1 MAPKIAPDLSATFLP
16 PTPSPTDFS
25 TPRRHHHHH
34 RPTPSFPPRTFYDLT
49 PANFSQLAPLFVS
62 ASNTNSDVTSL
73 QDRILRLPPHLQA
86 HGLRRLSSLCSG
98 HSHLAPAALES
109 LLGMLRAE
117 IEGKLV
123 RVWLPLVK
131 QGKISAFKGELVKI
145 VLHLSALCLGAE
157 GFRAKYGMEPR
168 LQSLSRG
175 ERGCAACVL
184 TAIGSGGLE
193 TLLALSSIILGG
205 IEERW
210 WPKSSRAR
218 WCESWIRAAARAGE
232 GEQAVDLMFKVARAM
247 GDARWRVESGLG
259 ALDEG
264 GFEVVKPADKKR
276 KRTPPVPKRPKRIS
290 GGSEFVTE
298 LKTDSE
304 AESEIQEGSSSEE
317 EVLLRP
323 GPAHQARITSSI
335 YSRPISIPPQLA
347 TPGPEEA
354 GEVDNILTLYRRST
368 IFSANFH
375 PTHLLTFNIGK
386 ELPALPRTPPPSVI
400 KRKPVPT
407 RSIASS
413 SPSAD
418 TVVYP
423 SPARS
428 ARSSIKRKPV
438 PTPSTLPQPAGPEQP
453 SMAMPT
459 RKPLPSEVWASL
471 GSLCTVARKRRKLGE
486 SPT

>member
-1 MAPKIAPDLSATFLP
+1 MAPTIAPDLSTTFLP

-25 TPRRHHHHH
+25 TTRRHHRYH
-34 RPTPSFPPRTFYDLT
+34 RRTPSFPPRTIYDFT
-49 PANFSQLAPLFVS
+49 PADFSQLAPLFVS
-62 ASNTNSDVTSL
+62 ASNTNSDVTPL

-184 TAIGSGGLE
+184 TAIGSDGLE

-218 WCESWIRAAARAGE
+218 WCESWIRAAATAGE

-247 GDARWRVESGLG
+247 GDARRRAESGLG

-264 GFEVVKPADKKR
+264 GFEIVNPADKKR
-276 KRTPPVPKRPKRIS
+276 KRTPVVPKRPKRIS

-304 AESEIQEGSSSEE
+304 AESEVEEGSLSEGE
-317 EVLLRP
+317 LLLRLGP
-323 GPAHQARITSSI
+323 GRQPRITSSI
-335 YSRPISIPPQLA
+335 YSRPTSTPPQL
-347 TPGPEEA
+347 TTRRSKESEEIDD
-354 GEVDNILTLYRRST
+354 VLTLYRRST
-368 IFSANFH
+368 IFPTNFH
-375 PTHLLTFNIGK
+375 PTYLLPFDVGK
-386 ELPALPRTPPPSVI
+386 ELPALPLTPPRSVI
-400 KRKPVPT
+400 KRKPVPA
-407 RSIASS
+407 RASARF
-413 SPSAD
+413 SPSMASPVN
-418 TVVYP
+418 T
-423 SPARS
+423 SPAP
-428 ARSSIKRKPV
+428 SSRPSVKREPV
-438 PTPSTLPQPAGPEQP
+438 PAPLTPAQHAIPEQP
-453 SMAMPT
+453 STVVPE
-459 RKPLPSEVWASL
+459 RKPLPSEVWPVWAVCGQWL
-471 GSLCTVARKRRKLGE
+471 ARGGSW
-486 SPT
+486 